1 MSDHL
6 PEREYL
12 DLLGKGDQG
21 AFAALYE
28 EYAGKC
34 ANFALALLKDPAA
47 ARDITHE
54 VFTKVWIRRENIS
67 KVSSFNSYLFRMTRN
82 EVLQRCRKTE
92 VDKKYL
98 DYLASVSGELMSRAD
113 DYMDRQDLMAVL
125 SMALDKMPRQRS
137 DIFHMSRMEG
147 LSNKD
152 IAEKLGISVRTVEKH
167 ISNAL
172 ADIRK
177 EIEENSKPGYV

>member
-54 VFTKVWIRRENIS
+54 VFTKVWIRRENVS

-82 EVLQRCRKTE
+82 EVLQRCRKTA